1 MAADLKNMT
10 EKQLLKLKSDVEKRL
25 AFLETNK
32 LDEARKAAEK
42 LAKSYGVDLKDILEA
57 PAKKKKPS
65 AAKGKKVAPKYRNP
79 ADKSQTWTGRG
90 RQPLWVK
97 AALDGGK
104 TLDDLKI

>member
-1 MAADLKNMT
+1 MADLKNMT
-10 EKQLLKLKSDVEKRL
+10 EKQLLKLKGDIEKRL

-42 LAKSYGVDLKDILEA
+42 LAKSFGVELQDILEA
-57 PAKKKKPS
+57 PAKKKRVSK
-65 AAKGKKVAPKYRNP
+65 AKGKKVAPKYRNP
-79 ADKSQTWTGRG
+79 ADTSQTWTGRG

-104 TLDDLKI
+104 KLDDLKI